1 MQVVVAGKE
10 ARVYVFPD
18 DAPAPSAAGAGGA
31 APAPRPSTHRYS
43 FQIGSV
49 ESFERHLED
58 AQRAFD
64 WPPETHVPVVY
75 VNPEISFLDEA
86 LKFAPTLLLIGAL
99 IWTTRSTMRGMGGGG
114 MGGKGGRNIFNV
126 GKAQVRD
133 RSCGSS
139 VLCRRGTAVPQ
150 SLLHSQPHIS
160 TAMLAHATRGP
171 ARRASARV
179 SLSGLRL
186 QRPTQHGCCLRAASC
201 KSMHVQRYHSHLAAR
216 R

>member
-1 MQVVVAGKE
+1 MNKCAALQVVVAGKE

-18 DAPAPSAAGAGGA
+18 DTSA
-31 APAPRPSTHRYS
+31 APASGGTSGAGSGAPSQQRPSVHRYS

-75 VNPEISFLDEA
+75 VNPEISFFEEA

-114 MGGKGGRNIFNV
+114 MGGRGGRNIFNV
-126 GKAQVRD
+126 GKAQVRTFVRARAGD
-133 RSCGSS
+133 FALSLHCIRSNC
-139 VLCRRGTAVPQ
+139 VT
-150 SLLHSQPHIS
+150 
-160 TAMLAHATRGP
+160 
-171 ARRASARV
+171 
-179 SLSGLRL
+179 
-186 QRPTQHGCCLRAASC
+186 
-201 KSMHVQRYHSHLAAR
+201 
-216 R
+216 